1 MGARK
6 LKPKRAMLKQSK
18 PSAGQAR
25 SMTVGEELCTARERS
40 GVPINEAAGQLC
52 LSVAFLRAL
61 EEDSYSK
68 LPGPIYVR
76 GYIRAYARLL
86 SLSADALIEKYNE
99 GLSDEPY
106 ISQPSTEKTV
116 SVSRPTFR
124 TNRARS
130 HIVIYLLT
138 AVVIGIILLLSL
150 SYWSKS
156 DRDGSPSTG
165 LEKVSIEGADGRLIF
180 EDFSSEGGEV
190 SPIFQPQELELAGKN
205 ENAVATVPKD
215 RVAASEENA
224 FTSFIDSLFVS
235 AEEECWVKVTDGSG
249 GTLHAALMS
258 PGESLSLFGL
268 APFKVVVGN
277 VQGVSLNFNGE
288 HVNLDSYQ
296 SRQSRVA
303 VVKLGGQIRLYS
315 DR

>member
-6 LKPKRAMLKQSK
+6 SKSKRPMLKPSK
-18 PSAGQAR
+18 PSADQAR

-40 GVPINEAAGQLC
+40 GVSIDEVAGQLC
-52 LSVAFLRAL
+52 LSVTYLRAL
-61 EEDSYSK
+61 EEGSYSK
-68 LPGPIYVR
+68 LPEPIYVR
-76 GYIRAYARLL
+76 GYIRAYARLM
-86 SLSADALIEKYNE
+86 SVSADALIEKYNE
-99 GLSDEPY
+99 GLGDEPG
-106 ISQPSTEKTV
+106 IRQPSTENTV
-116 SVSRPTFR
+116 SLSRPTFR
-124 TNRARS
+124 ANRARS
-130 HIVIYLLT
+130 HIVIYVLT
-138 AVVIGIILLLSL
+138 AVVIGIILFLSL

-190 SPIFQPQELELAGKN
+190 SPIVQPQELELAGKD
-205 ENAVATVPKD
+205 ENIEAVAS
-215 RVAASEENA
+215 SEGNA
-224 FTSFIDSLFVS
+224 FVSFIDSLFVS
-235 AEEECWVKVTDGSG
+235 AEEECWIKVTDGAG

-258 PGESLSLFGL
+258 PGESLSLSGL

-288 HVNLDSYQ
+288 QVNLDSYQ

-303 VVKLGGQIRLYS
+303 VVKLGG
-315 DR
+315 